1 MKTVA
6 RQPRNPSKPPRRTAR
21 ASGAD
26 RLLVLKIGAAR
37 RRARDKKLLGSPSQK
52 VSARVSAKLLK
63 AAMKRSGIK
72 EVSAVIE
79 TGLALMAESDD
90 FGEWLVLQ
98 AGKLPADFELVR

>member
-1 MKTVA
+1 MKTAA
-6 RQPRNPSKPPRRTAR
+6 RPPASSAKPPRRSPR
-21 ASGAD
+21 AGAD

-37 RRARDKKLLGSPSQK
+37 RRALDKKLLGSPSQK

-63 AAMKRSGIK
+63 AAMKRSGIT

-79 TGLALMAESDD
+79 TGLALMAEPDD